1 MSVREGERVWEN
13 PQTER
18 LGRGLL
24 NKSGRM
30 NQMEGSVSKDP
41 FKVETTRI
49 DHQNLLVG
57 EKWVFLHLCVP
68 CFPTQYQTCD
78 PFLLHSFMHVLDKY

>member
-1 MSVREGERVWEN
+1 MWEN
-13 PQTER
+13 PHTER

-24 NKSGRM
+24 NKSRGM
-30 NQMEGSVSKDP
+30 NQMEGSVAKDP

-57 EKWVFLHLCVP
+57 EKGVFIHLRVP
-68 CFPTQYQTCD
+68 RFPTQCQTCE
-78 PFLLHSFMHVLDKY
+78 PFLLHSLMRVLNKY